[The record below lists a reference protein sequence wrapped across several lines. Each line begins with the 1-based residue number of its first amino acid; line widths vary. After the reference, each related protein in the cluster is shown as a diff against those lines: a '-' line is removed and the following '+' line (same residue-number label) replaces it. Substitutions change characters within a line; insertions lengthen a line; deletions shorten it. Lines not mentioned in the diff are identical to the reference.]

1 MRMHGCGHKS
11 RAVWPLAMMIGG
23 FGRRWGSDWG
33 ADFGSEFGGRGSG
46 GSHRRGPSGRGR
58 MFGSGELR
66 LVLLAL
72 IAETPRHGYELI
84 KAIEEL
90 AGGAYAPSPGIVYPT
105 ISQLLDEERIEEW
118 GDGIASVRR
127 RLMVTEA
134 GQAELDGRTDELEKI
149 IARLKALAEERERH
163 SAPPLKRAIGNLFMA
178 VRSRLGGAES
188 DRETMHQIAEILDEA
203 ARKIER
209 I

>member
-11 RAVWPLAMMIGG
+11 RAAWPLAMMIGG

-46 GSHRRGPSGRGR
+46 GSHRRGPGGRGR

-72 IAETPRHGYELI
+72 VAETPRHGYELI

-90 AGGAYAPSPGIVYPT
+90 SGGNYAPSPGVVYPT
-105 ISQLLDEERIEEW
+105 LNLLTDEGLIAEQA
-118 GDGIASVRR
+118 GDGARKSFA
-127 RLMVTEA
+127 VTDA
-134 GQAELDGRTDELEKI
+134 GRAELDQRVDEFEKI
-149 IARLKALAEERERH
+149 VARLKALAEERERH
-163 SAPPLKRAIGNLFMA
+163 SAPPLKRAMGNLFMA
-178 VRSRLGGAES
+178 VKGRMTGAES

-209 I
+209 L

>member
-11 RAVWPLAMMIGG
+11 RAAWPLAMMIGG

-46 GSHRRGPSGRGR
+46 GSHRRGPGGRGR

-72 IAETPRHGYELI
+72 VAETPRHGYELI

-90 AGGAYAPSPGIVYPT
+90 SGGNYAPSPGVVYPT
-105 ISQLLDEERIEEW
+105 LNLLTDEGLIAEQA
-118 GDGIASVRR
+118 GDGARKSFA
-127 RLMVTEA
+127 VTDA
-134 GQAELDGRTDELEKI
+134 GRAELDQRVDEFEKI
-149 IARLKALAEERERH
+149 VARLKALAEERERH

-178 VRSRLGGAES
+178 VRSRMTGAES

-209 I
+209 L

>member
-1 MRMHGCGHKS
+1 
-11 RAVWPLAMMIGG
+11 
-23 FGRRWGSDWG
+23 
-33 ADFGSEFGGRGSG
+33 
-46 GSHRRGPSGRGR
+46 

-66 LVLLAL
+66 LILLAL

-90 AGGAYAPSPGIVYPT
+90 AGGNYAPSPGVVYPT
-105 ISQLLDEERIEEW
+105 LNLLTDEGLIAEQA
-118 GDGIASVRR
+118 GDGARKSFA
-127 RLMVTEA
+127 VTDA
-134 GQAELDGRTDELEKI
+134 GRAELDQRVEEFEKI

-163 SAPPLKRAIGNLFMA
+163 SAPPLKRAMGNLFMA
-178 VRSRLGGAES
+178 VKGRMTGAES
-188 DRETMHQIAEILDEA
+188 DRETMHQIAEILDEV